1 MPQDVNSL
9 LTCSLYKKQ
18 RVAALANI
26 PRYRFSGWM
35 SGNLKMSESDIN
47 NLKDTLIDLNFS
59 RKTVLDAIKT
69 TCEYYD
75 KEI

>member
-18 RVAALANI
+18 KIAQLANI
-26 PRYRFSGWM
+26 PRYRMSGWM

-47 NLKDTLIDLNFS
+47 NLKDTLLDLNFS
-59 RKTVLDAIKT
+59 RKTVLEAIAET
-69 TCEYYD
+69 NSYLDE
-75 KEI
+75 EI